1 MEKPKVVGDHIMSR
15 STLPPGATLSPVAI
29 VVRTTEKSSLAV
41 TMLSTAK
48 MSDPELKPTV
58 RAVFV
63 VLSPMIWGIN
73 PMAE

>member
-1 MEKPKVVGDHIMSR
+1 MGDHIKSR

-29 VVRTTEKSSLAV
+29 VVRATEKSSLAV

-48 MSDPELKPTV
+48 MLDPELKPTV
-58 RAVFV
+58 YAVFV
-63 VLSPMIWGIN
+63 VLSPITWGIK